1 MATEPNRITSTVPI
15 KKKRF
20 MIFELSENA
29 ANWIYSIGN
38 ILVVVG
44 AIAGT
49 LGAIGIFWGG
59 SVREKFSDLR
69 LSENEKATAKAN
81 AEAASA
87 ALKLEELRRQ
97 TAPRQ
102 LNRDAFF
109 KAIDGK
115 PKALTRIMY
124 VRDDPECFDV
134 AQQIYR
140 VMKEAKWDAISP
152 VPIPS
157 NDPNLRP
164 DIPIAM
170 SVGGQPSGVS
180 VIAHSASDE
189 EIEAGK
195 NISFGRPWKVTP
207 WTALSNA
214 LLESLGRIGG
224 GAGGSAAP
232 PDGELR
238 VVVAP
243 RM

>member
-1 MATEPNRITSTVPI
+1 MSMFDI
-15 KKKRF
+15 
-20 MIFELSENA
+20 SEGA
-29 ANWIYSIGN
+29 ANGIYSVSNALLIIGAALA
-38 ILVVVG
+38 LV
-44 AIAGT
+44 GT
-49 LGAIGIFWGG
+49 LGAIWSGG
-59 SVREKFSDLR
+59 VRERFFDTKISKNQSD
-69 LSENEKATAKAN
+69 TAKAN
-81 AEAASA
+81 VEAARANERANEAS
-87 ALKLEELRRQ
+87 LKLEELRRQ

-115 PKALTRIMY
+115 PKALTKIMY

-140 VMKEAKWDAISP
+140 VLKDAKWDAISP

-180 VIAHSASDE
+180 VIAHSVSDE
-189 EIEAGK
+189 EAEAGK
-195 NISFGRPWKVTP
+195 NISFGRDWKVTP

-214 LLESLGRIGG
+214 VLESLGRVGGGGG
-224 GAGGSAAP
+224 GATAP
-232 PDGELR
+232 PEGELR
-238 VVVAP
+238 IVVAP